1 MSITNAVKQKMIS
14 DYISNPQGR
23 AKLAASM
30 TQPLRLRRDYLSV
43 GRKTFL
49 VEQLPD
55 GALPIY
61 DKDPDVTAYVVG
73 EEGENILAVTKPR
86 RVIFPLFEIASNP
99 EIPLT
104 QIKERRFDL
113 IERAQ
118 DLARSQIQAAED
130 ERVFAVLDAIA
141 TNGFDSIAGG
151 ENADIPVVA
160 PITGA
165 VLADAFSLI
174 ERHDLRVARV
184 FMNARDYADLR
195 KFGRDILDIETQRDL
210 LKTGLMGTLWGSQ
223 IIVSRLVPVG
233 TVYVCCEPEM
243 FGRIPV
249 RTELTVLSCRRPEGT
264 HHRVQLLREHRT
276 GRLQPEGSRPPDHHA
291 YLIRLNGPRTPD
303 RIFRSGVSRFRMGI
317 VAQRWGCRCWLLSRE
332 RSVRGNPPSVG
343 NWPKS
348 WVLKWFQNL
357 CGTTRICRTSMR
369 TPTVGP
375 SPHRCSWLPIGS
387 AATGT
392 CLGSRAG
399 SCSTDSCSRTACSPR
414 CVVTWAT

>member
-1 MSITNAVKQKMIS
+1 MVTNSVKAKLIS
-14 DYISNPQGR
+14 DYIGTSAGR

-30 TQPLRLRRDYLSV
+30 TQPLRLRRDYMAV

-73 EEGENILAVTKPR
+73 EEGENILAITKPR

-118 DLARSQIQAAED
+118 DLARAQIQAAED
-130 ERVFAVLDAIA
+130 ERVFTVLDAIA
-141 TNGFDSIAGG
+141 TSGFDSLGAT
-151 ENADIPVVA
+151 NADTAVVA
-160 PITGA
+160 PISGA
-165 VLADAFSLI
+165 VLADAFALV

-195 KFGRDILDIETQRDL
+195 KFGRDILDIETQREL
-210 LKTGLMGTLWGSQ
+210 LKTGLMGTIWGAQ

-249 RTELTVLSCRRPEGT
+249 RTELTVLSADDPKA
-264 HHRVQLLREHRT
+264 RT
-276 GRLQPEGSRPPDHHA
+276 IGFSVFENIGLGAFNPRGLARLT
-291 YLIRLNGPRTPD
+291 I
-303 RIFRSGVSRFRMGI
+303 
-317 VAQRWGCRCWLLSRE
+317 
-332 RSVRGNPPSVG
+332 
-343 NWPKS
+343 
-348 WVLKWFQNL
+348 
-357 CGTTRICRTSMR
+357 TR
-369 TPTVGP
+369 
-375 SPHRCSWLPIGS
+375 
-387 AATGT
+387 
-392 CLGSRAG
+392 
-399 SCSTDSCSRTACSPR
+399 
-414 CVVTWAT
+414 

>member
-1 MSITNAVKQKMIS
+1 MSNVSNAVKQRIIS
-14 DYISNPQGR
+14 EYIKTPQGR

-30 TQPLRLRRDYLSV
+30 TQPLRTRRDYTSV

-73 EEGENILAVTKPR
+73 EEGQNILAVTKPR

-118 DLARSQIQAAED
+118 DLARAQIQAAED
-130 ERVFAVLDAIA
+130 ERVFAVLDSIA
-141 TNGFDSIAGG
+141 ANGFDSIAGG
-151 ENADIPVVA
+151 TNADIPVVA

-165 VLADAFSLI
+165 VLADAFSLV
-174 ERHDLRVARV
+174 ERHDLRVARI

-195 KFGRDILDIETQRDL
+195 KFGRDILDIESQAAL
-210 LKTGLMGTLWGSQ
+210 LKTGLMGTLWGAQ

-249 RTELTVLSCRRPEGT
+249 RTELTVLSADDPKA
-264 HHRVQLLREHRT
+264 RT
-276 GRLQPEGSRPPDHHA
+276 IGFSVFENLGIGAYNPRGLARLT
-291 YLIRLNGPRTPD
+291 I
-303 RIFRSGVSRFRMGI
+303 
-317 VAQRWGCRCWLLSRE
+317 
-332 RSVRGNPPSVG
+332 
-343 NWPKS
+343 
-348 WVLKWFQNL
+348 
-357 CGTTRICRTSMR
+357 TR
-369 TPTVGP
+369 
-375 SPHRCSWLPIGS
+375 
-387 AATGT
+387 
-392 CLGSRAG
+392 
-399 SCSTDSCSRTACSPR
+399 
-414 CVVTWAT
+414 